1 MILLIDLGN
10 TRLKWALVN
19 ENAKDIQQ
27 PFEAEGSINKDQ
39 AINIVALCSQNN
51 WQMTHVVCSSV
62 IDHSITQSLE
72 LAFKKS
78 FPTTI
83 WKKLDGT
90 ALINTIGTDY
100 ADPAQLGSDRRA
112 MLIAAQAL
120 HPNKN
125 LLILG
130 AGTATTIDLLSASA
144 HHLGGWILPGLTLM
158 KNSLANGTDR
168 LGSSCSAFKEMSD
181 LNIGINSQDA
191 IDHGVLMSQLGALE
205 LAQAYAHQKNMSLD
219 MIVATGGNAQQL
231 INYQEQEIPTQLI
244 DNLVLRGLLIWHQN
258 HHA

>member
-10 TRLKWALVN
+10 TRLKWALVDD
-19 ENAKDIQQ
+19 ASKDIQQ
-27 PFEAEGSINKDQ
+27 PFEAEGSISKDQ
-39 AINIVALCSQNN
+39 AINIVDLCSQNN

-62 IDHSITQSLE
+62 IDHSITQNLE
-72 LAFKKS
+72 ITFKKN
-78 FPTTI
+78 FPATI

-90 ALINTIGTDY
+90 ASIKTLSTDY
-100 ADPAQLGSDRRA
+100 AEPAQLGSDRRA

-120 HPNKN
+120 YPNKN

-130 AGTATTIDLLSASA
+130 AGTATTIDLLSARA

-158 KNSLANGTDR
+158 KDSLANGTDR
-168 LGSSCSAFKEMSD
+168 LGPSCSASKETKH

-205 LAQAYAHQKNMSLD
+205 LAKAYALQNNMSLD

-231 INYQEQEIPTQLI
+231 INYQEQKTPTQLI